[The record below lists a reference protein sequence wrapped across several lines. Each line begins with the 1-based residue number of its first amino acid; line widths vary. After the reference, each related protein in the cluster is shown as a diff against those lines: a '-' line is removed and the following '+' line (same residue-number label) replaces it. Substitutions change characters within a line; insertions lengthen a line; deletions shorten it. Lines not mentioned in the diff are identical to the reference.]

1 MTDQPH
7 GADPENAGE
16 APESP
21 KSLLP
26 YAIWFGVAMALILT
40 FLTVV

>member
-1 MTDQPH
+1 MTDTSLGP
-7 GADPENAGE
+7 DPDTTDE
-16 APESP
+16 APEKP

-40 FLTVV
+40 FLTLV